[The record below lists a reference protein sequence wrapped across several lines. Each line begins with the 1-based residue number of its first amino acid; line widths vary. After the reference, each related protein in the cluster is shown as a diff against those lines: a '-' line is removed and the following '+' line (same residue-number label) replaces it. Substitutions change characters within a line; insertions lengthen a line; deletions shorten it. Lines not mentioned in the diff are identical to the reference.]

1 MSLKQKINSIITY
14 LMPLSLMSSG
24 YVNLVLFYFG
34 LHAYDDIRRL
44 VSVVILSIVFA
55 FSLMK
60 LLFLYH
66 DYPERRRKI
75 IALCCI
81 PALWIIAF
89 IVAMVRSG
97 IQSQIAYTLG
107 CFGIYCIPAFIFA
120 ISIAIERTE
129 GLFIRCFKWYTLF
142 IAPLMFFYIVRIII
156 TPQFV
161 YGLNNLG
168 ELDYLV
174 IGYTLVPMLVFC
186 ILDLFLYKGKDN
198 GLKLICIFLLW
209 IACIF
214 TGAKGPLLCLLAF
227 LVLFMVLLFIRNQ
240 KDKIIFRL
248 FAAMFSILLCFLFVY
263 SPPSAGIY
271 RTSIF
276 INGLVPKVI
285 QFTASSEEDKRLQS
299 MLADNKS
306 IQEVFNETIEPSD
319 VSSTISEQSIQ
330 NQPGNIGAH
339 GSAEGNGNKPEQAIE
354 NEAQEKP
361 QRPIYG
367 NGWERMFIYKLA
379 IKEGN
384 NNPLTG
390 LGPMGFT
397 LKYGMYPH
405 NALLELVAD
414 FGYII
419 TCVFVFAVSVLIVF
433 LYVSGLKDVII
444 GCMLLYFLSCIPG
457 EMLSGTV
464 YSSIVVLFFLGYA
477 CALPRTSNN

>member
-306 IQEVFNETIEPSD
+306 IQEVFNETI
-319 VSSTISEQSIQ
+319 
-330 NQPGNIGAH
+330 
-339 GSAEGNGNKPEQAIE
+339 
-354 NEAQEKP
+354 
-361 QRPIYG
+361 YG

-433 LYVSGLKDVII
+433 LYVSELKDVII